1 MKNQFHLKNSI
12 KYAIIL
18 YKCKERLEKMKEEM
32 KIGVEIERKYI
43 IRMPDMTILAAQP
56 EYTRSDIIQ
65 IYIQSEP
72 GVTHRVR
79 RRRYQDRVEYIENK
93 KIRIDSISS
102 TEIETEIDECRFDEL
117 AQGILEGTRPV
128 LKTRHTF
135 RLEGQVFEIDV
146 YPEWGATAIMETE
159 LHSREERAEI
169 PPFIEV
175 IKEVTGDRSY
185 SNASM
190 SRAFPPEMI

>member
-1 MKNQFHLKNSI
+1 MKFPIVCGKICVLSERQVNI
-12 KYAIIL
+12 TMPRIAI
-18 YKCKERLEKMKEEM
+18 
-32 KIGVEIERKYI
+32 EIERKYI
-43 IRMPDMTILAAQP
+43 IRTPDMTILAAQP

>member
-1 MKNQFHLKNSI
+1 
-12 KYAIIL
+12 
-18 YKCKERLEKMKEEM
+18 MKEEM

>member
-1 MKNQFHLKNSI
+1 M
-12 KYAIIL
+12 
-18 YKCKERLEKMKEEM
+18 MEEM

-43 IRMPDMTILAAQP
+43 IKMPPLSVIAAQP

-79 RRRYQDRVEYIENK
+79 RRRYSDRIEYIENK
-93 KIRIDSISS
+93 KIRIDGISS
-102 TEIETEIDECRFDEL
+102 TEMETEISETRFDEL
-117 AQGILEGTRPV
+117 TSGILDGTRPV

-135 RLEGQVFEIDV
+135 LFAGYTFEIDV
-146 YPEWGATAIMETE
+146 YPEWTSTAIMETE
-159 LHSREERAEI
+159 LQDREERAEI

-175 IKEVTGDRSY
+175 IKEVTGDKTY

-190 SRAFPPEMI
+190 SRHFPSEVI

>member
-1 MKNQFHLKNSI
+1 
-12 KYAIIL
+12 
-18 YKCKERLEKMKEEM
+18 MKEEM

-43 IRMPDMTILAAQP
+43 IKMPDLATLATQP

-65 IYIQSEP
+65 IYLESEP

-79 RRRYQDRVEYIENK
+79 RRRYSDRVEYIENK

-102 TEIETEIDECRFDEL
+102 TEMETVIDESRFDSL
-117 AQGILEGTRPV
+117 ASAILDGTRPV

-135 RLEGQVFEIDV
+135 LFAGQTFEIDV
-146 YPEWGATAIMETE
+146 YPEWTSTAVMETE
-159 LHSREERAEI
+159 LQSREERAEI
-169 PPFIEV
+169 PPFIE
-175 IKEVTGDRSY
+175 IISEVTGDKIY

-190 SRAFPPEMI
+190 SRRFPPEVI